1 MRPEGV
7 VVTEPGET
15 ASPGPFVAL
24 HVPATATP
32 LASSIAEVIAME
44 ATIRLIRGD
53 TLTYALNALAAGRD
67 QVKRLLADR
76 RDIHVDRKTVAA
88 GQAELVQLKVLRNV
102 GQLADWYDARAPKGT
117 IRHKL
122 GAFVYALNVD
132 LHQLGQTAANALQKH
147 LAHPAATVRGIPGV
161 GRVEK
166 CLHAA
171 IGLAM
176 VGIRND
182 LGHWLTCRCTDE
194 RLTEG
199 ETMKVMESYRAKV
212 PGKHSYTRGEM
223 TATVRSRY
231 RKLAR
236 LRARA

>member
-7 VVTEPGET
+7 VVPEPGET
-15 ASPGPFVAL
+15 TSPGPFVAL
-24 HVPATATP
+24 RVPATATP
-32 LASSIAEVIAME
+32 LARSIAEVIAME
-44 ATIRLIRGD
+44 ATIRLVRGD

-88 GQAELVQLKVLRNV
+88 GQAELVQLKVLRKV
-102 GQLADWYDARAPKGT
+102 GQLADWYDARASKGT

-132 LHQLGQTAANALQKH
+132 LRQLGQTAANALQEH
-147 LAHPAATVRGIPGV
+147 LAHPVATVRGIPGE

-166 CLHAA
+166 CLQAA

-176 VGIRND
+176 VGNRNP

-199 ETMKVMESYRAKV
+199 ETLRVLESYRDRV
-212 PGKHSYTRGEM
+212 PEKHSYSAREAA
-223 TATVRSRY
+223 ATVRSRY
-231 RKLAR
+231 RKLQRRRMA
-236 LRARA
+236 